1 MSVNVLGSTAQ
12 LSSPKCGSWGGQEAL
27 TDIEPQSLLLV
38 LKYLCQCLAGE
49 ESCVSAW
56 NEVGRWTLLL
66 EDADIKKSRGRRGGL
81 EGNTLLWLWLI
92 SPILLVLSVQTASNT
107 SSTWEPI
114 RSVTCMLDPQVLLH
128 QRLRNLCF
136 NKLPGWFWMLLKIG
150 RIVRDPVLTS
160 SEGLLCFGV
169 SSTVKSRFHHWK

>member
-1 MSVNVLGSTAQ
+1 MWVMGRPRGPDWHRTPKPPSSVKILV
-12 LSSPKCGSWGGQEAL
+12 PMPSWGK
-27 TDIEPQSLLLV
+27 SL
-38 LKYLCQCLAGE
+38 A
-49 ESCVSAW
+49 SAPGMKW
-56 NEVGRWTLLL
+56 
-66 EDADIKKSRGRRGGL
+66 ADECCFWKIKKSRGRRGGL

-92 SPILLVLSVQTASNT
+92 SPVLLVLSVQTASNT

-114 RSVTCMLDPQVLLH
+114 RSVTCMLGPQVLLH

-150 RIVRDPVLTS
+150 RIVQDPVLTS